1 MCPQAPRL
9 SPQYSHKV
17 GLQAVI
23 TEKPLQI
30 GPVTHLATRGLLQWA
45 EFPLGLRVG
54 RERRTGRPRCR
65 PSSCSVV
72 DEGWNPSVI
81 SPLLVQRDW
90 RRHRAK
96 GSVFAFAPTN
106 LTKCLVQDLF
116 LAPRAS

>member
-1 MCPQAPRL
+1 MCPQALRL
-9 SPQYSHKV
+9 SPEYSHKV

-23 TEKPLQI
+23 TEKSLQI

-54 RERRTGRPRCR
+54 RERRTGRPRRR

-72 DEGWNPSVI
+72 DEGWNPSVV

-90 RRHRAK
+90 RR
-96 GSVFAFAPTN
+96 V
-106 LTKCLVQDLF
+106 
-116 LAPRAS
+116 ASSPSPQQNGFN